1 MYSNL
6 NTVRGFSSPTSI
18 CSTYKESA
26 SGCFSTDTIFPTR
39 KSNRVIS
46 IAVLA
51 AGFSRAILNSLFQN
65 NLCSYFYNLL

>member
-1 MYSNL
+1 MNNENFV

-51 AGFSRAILNSLFQN
+51 AALDGFSI
-65 NLCSYFYNLL
+65 YK